1 MHVRR
6 AVENRMFPHV
16 LSAFQWI
23 LLVSCLVFSLNFSV
37 AVTGAVA
44 NGGLKVITFFHL
56 WMLFFPAVLGPAF
69 YRIRKMGKIERYIM
83 SLSVITASFTIAN
96 LSLHLVDGFA
106 LLMKTVEVI
115 AWSLYNCMFPL
126 SMYKISIT
134 FLLPTIRR
142 FAGIDRETLS
152 NNKKSWV

>member
-1 MHVRR
+1 
-6 AVENRMFPHV
+6 
-16 LSAFQWI
+16 
-23 LLVSCLVFSLNFSV
+23 
-37 AVTGAVA
+37 
-44 NGGLKVITFFHL
+44 
-56 WMLFFPAVLGPAF
+56 
-69 YRIRKMGKIERYIM
+69 MG
-83 SLSVITASFTIAN
+83 LSVITASFSIAN